1 MLEFD
6 RKFRITTPSDSEDNV
21 RVSDF
26 FSSSFQ
32 VKSLLKLCS
41 DVVNDHVGYKWR
53 LFFWKVDMFKFDGKF
68 YNISKK
74 DYQDS
79 DVQA

>member
-41 DVVNDHVGYKWR
+41 DVVNDHVGYK
-53 LFFWKVDMFKFDGKF
+53 
-68 YNISKK
+68 
-74 DYQDS
+74 
-79 DVQA
+79 